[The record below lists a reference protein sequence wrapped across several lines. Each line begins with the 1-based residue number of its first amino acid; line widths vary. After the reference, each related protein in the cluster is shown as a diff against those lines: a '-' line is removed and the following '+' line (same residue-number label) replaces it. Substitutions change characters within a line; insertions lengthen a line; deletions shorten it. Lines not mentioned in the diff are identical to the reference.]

1 MSKRQIRAIFFD
13 IDGTLR
19 DFETKRVP
27 ESTKE
32 ALRKA
37 KEAGILLF
45 IATGRHKLE
54 IEEENLLEDM
64 EFDGFVTLNGQYCY
78 CGDHVVY
85 DDPID
90 GAEVD
95 AMLTLI
101 GKILSLPFHGG

>member
-1 MSKRQIRAIFFD
+1 MSKRQIKAIFFD

-19 DFETKRVP
+19 DFETKRIP

-37 KEAGILLF
+37 REAGILLF

-64 EFDGFVTLNGQYCY
+64 EFDGYVTLNGQ
-78 CGDHVVY
+78 
-85 DDPID
+85 
-90 GAEVD
+90 
-95 AMLTLI
+95 
-101 GKILSLPFHGG
+101 